1 MVERD
6 GRDLQMK
13 RKQKTP
19 KPRNPAAVAMIGIRK
34 SGASGVHGKSK
45 KAERRADKIALRK
58 QNIDP

>member
-1 MVERD
+1 
-6 GRDLQMK
+6 MK